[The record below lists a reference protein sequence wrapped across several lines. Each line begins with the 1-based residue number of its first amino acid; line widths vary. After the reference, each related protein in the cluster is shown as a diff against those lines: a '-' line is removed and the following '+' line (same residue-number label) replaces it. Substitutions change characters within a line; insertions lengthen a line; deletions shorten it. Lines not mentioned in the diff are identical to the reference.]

1 MRKLIIAPPPA
12 EKNPQL
18 LSPSSQLKR
27 NPYFLPQGRG
37 REMSWFK
44 KLKSRFS
51 TQKERSRHGNVEQV
65 MSISALGLNQY
76 YQEPQEEDDGQNPYF
91 KRSRSMSV
99 HEPQE
104 EDDGRIPYLNWGRS
118 MSVHEPQEEDDGR
131 IPYLNRGQSMSVHE
145 PQEQDDSRSRSICHR
160 SQIKELNKNR
170 DRNRNPDPKAKR
182 TRPGLVGRDELIR
195 VINQMKTRKVPE
207 DYEYN
212 YEPVELTREDDG
224 IVYIEEA
231 LKGAKMNR
239 TWKQKIFSQR
249 LEDDDEELRKQ
260 IDDRLKHYHPDI
272 AHEYWVKERY
282 SILERRQYDR
292 DVSTT
297 QGFEVGY
304 YPYLMRNCGSLI
316 IRYYCPPDANLSD
329 DAIADL
335 YGLANH
341 AIQFYNSAEQT
352 NYSVVKVIKTM
363 TIVAGGTW
371 YYMTFQASIPCY
383 GDNLWTFEAK
393 LFESIPCPEPY
404 IKVGFVRLKMRAAS
418 SLIEEP
424 YAANSILPQ
433 ACCSSSSSFYYPFAG
448 Q

>member
-1 MRKLIIAPPPA
+1 M
-12 EKNPQL
+12 KNPRRD
-18 LSPSSQLKR
+18 PE
-27 NPYFLPQGRG
+27 GR
-37 REMSWFK
+37 
-44 KLKSRFS
+44 
-51 TQKERSRHGNVEQV
+51 
-65 MSISALGLNQY
+65 A
-76 YQEPQEEDDGQNPYF
+76 
-91 KRSRSMSV
+91 
-99 HEPQE
+99 
-104 EDDGRIPYLNWGRS
+104 
-118 MSVHEPQEEDDGR
+118 
-131 IPYLNRGQSMSVHE
+131 
-145 PQEQDDSRSRSICHR
+145 
-160 SQIKELNKNR
+160 
-170 DRNRNPDPKAKR
+170 
-182 TRPGLVGRDELIR
+182 ELIR
-195 VINQMKTRKVPE
+195 IINQMKTRKVPE

-231 LKGAKMNR
+231 LKGAEMNES
-239 TWKQKIFSQR
+239 WKRKIFSQR

-260 IDDRLKHYHPDI
+260 IDNRLKHYHPDI
-272 AHEYWVKERY
+272 AHEYWNKVRY
-282 SILERRQYDR
+282 SILEQRQYER
-292 DVSTT
+292 DVCAT

-341 AIQFYNSAEQT
+341 AIQFYNSKEQT

-393 LFESIPCPEPY
+393 LFESIPRPEPY
-404 IKVGFVRLKMRAAS
+404 IKVGVVRLKTGAVS

-424 YAANSILPQ
+424 YGANLIQPQ
-433 ACCSSSSSFYYPFAG
+433 ACCSSSSSSLQLF
-448 Q
+448 